1 MCQNAFFPCLQEI
14 IMCRSKREEQKT
26 DVWSDKKRF
35 YPEFR
40 KISDARL
47 YRVQKKESKIL
58 SNFNQIQVS
67 KKQALLKIVLTCNTA
82 NYKDI
87 QHNYFL
93 FIFEISQSMM
103 DQQEKK

>member
-47 YRVQKKESKIL
+47 YRVQKNESKIL
-58 SNFNQIQVS
+58 SNFKFMAQKKS
-67 KKQALLKIVLTCNTA
+67 KMI
-82 NYKDI
+82 
-87 QHNYFL
+87 
-93 FIFEISQSMM
+93 
-103 DQQEKK
+103 

>member
-1 MCQNAFFPCLQEI
+1 
-14 IMCRSKREEQKT
+14 MCRSKREEQKT

-87 QHNYFL
+87 QQKFFFL
-93 FIFEISQSMM
+93 FSKLAEV
-103 DQQEKK
+103 